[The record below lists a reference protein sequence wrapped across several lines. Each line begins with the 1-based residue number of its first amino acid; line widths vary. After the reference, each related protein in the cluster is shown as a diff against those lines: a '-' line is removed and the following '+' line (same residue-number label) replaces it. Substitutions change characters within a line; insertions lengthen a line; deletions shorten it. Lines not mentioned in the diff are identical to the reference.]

1 MTAGPNVYV
10 RLDSA
15 ASSGLADMV
24 RQLLEQN
31 LEESGAKRRR
41 ARSLSGRIVMNAS
54 DYDSTVTIGFRDG
67 EITIWDGAQE
77 GAEASISGPYETLVN
92 LLQGESNPLSD
103 HLRGRIRVRS
113 SLRRPFFPLRVQS
126 LMALEK
132 ESSGRR
138 WWTVALAALAIAGKA
153 AVVAIILS
161 SGGW

>member
-1 MTAGPNVYV
+1 MTAARDVYV

-54 DYDSTVTIGFRDG
+54 DYDSTVTIGFSDG

-77 GAEASISGPYETLVN
+77 GAEASISGRYETLVD

-113 SLRRPFFPLRVQS
+113 SLRRPFFPLRVQG
-126 LMALEK
+126 LMAVER
-132 ESSGRR
+132 ESPGRR
-138 WWTVALAALAIAGKA
+138 RLMVALVALAIAGGA
-153 AVVAIILS
+153 AVFAVILS
-161 SGGW
+161 SGG

>member
-1 MTAGPNVYV
+1 MTAARDVYV

-31 LEESGAKRRR
+31 LGESGAKRRR
-41 ARSLSGRIVMNAS
+41 AHSLSGRIVMNAS
-54 DYDSTVTIGFRDG
+54 DYDSTVTIGFADG

-77 GAEASISGPYETLVN
+77 GAEASISGRYETLVD
-92 LLQGESNPLSD
+92 LLQGESSPLSD

-113 SLRRPFFPLRVQS
+113 SLRRPFFPLRVQG
-126 LMALEK
+126 LMAVER

-138 WWTVALAALAIAGKA
+138 WRMVALAALAIAGGA
-153 AVVAIILS
+153 AVLAVILS
-161 SGGW
+161 SGG